1 MDMRY
6 FEYEHTVG
14 FQETNLIGNV
24 YYVHY
29 LSWQGR
35 CREMFLHEHAPSV
48 LEDIANG
55 LKLATVRVNCEYE
68 EELLAFD
75 KVSIRMSLVTL
86 KPSGMTLRF
95 TYVKREPNRETVVAR
110 GEMEIACLRGTA
122 AVPVPEELREAL
134 RPYREEAA

>member
-1 MDMRY
+1 MTY
-6 FEYEHTVG
+6 YEYQHIVG

-35 CREMFLHEHAPSV
+35 CREMFLQDNAPSV

-55 LKLATVRVNCEYE
+55 LKLATVRVSCEYE
-68 EELLAFD
+68 EELFAFD
-75 KVSIRMSLVTL
+75 RVAIRMSLATL
-86 KPSGMTLRF
+86 KPSGMTLRY
-95 TYVKREPNRETVVAR
+95 TYVKLGEQRETIVAR
-110 GEMEIACLRGTA
+110 GEMEIACLKGTS

>member
-1 MDMRY
+1 VTY
-6 FEYEHTVG
+6 YEYQHIVG

-35 CREMFLHEHAPSV
+35 CREMFLQDNAPSV

-55 LKLATVRVNCEYE
+55 LKLATVRVSCEYE
-68 EELLAFD
+68 EELFAFD
-75 KVSIRMSLVTL
+75 RVAIRMSLATL
-86 KPSGMTLRF
+86 KPSGMTLRY
-95 TYVKREPNRETVVAR
+95 TYVKLGEQRETIVAR
-110 GEMEIACLRGTA
+110 GEMEIACLKGTA

>member
-1 MDMRY
+1 LRY
-6 FEYEHTVG
+6 YEYQHIVG

-55 LKLATVRVNCEYE
+55 LKLATVRVSCEYE
-68 EELLAFD
+68 EELVAFD
-75 KVSIRMSLVTL
+75 RVAVRMSLATL
-86 KPSGMTLRF
+86 RPNGMTLRF
-95 TYVKREPNRETVVAR
+95 TYVKLGEDRETVVAR

-122 AVPVPEELREAL
+122 AAPVPEDLREAL

>member
-1 MDMRY
+1 MRY
-6 FEYEHTVG
+6 YEYRHIVG

-29 LSWQGR
+29 LAWQGR
-35 CREMFLHEHAPSV
+35 CREMFLHDHAPGV
-48 LEDIANG
+48 LADIANG
-55 LKLATVRVNCEYE
+55 LKLATVSVSCEYE

-75 KVSIRMSLVTL
+75 RVAIRMSLGTL

-95 TYVKREPNRETVVAR
+95 TYVKLGEERETVVAR

-122 AVPVPEELREAL
+122 MVPVPEELREAL
-134 RPYREEAA
+134 RPYREAAA